1 MFIVTGLGNPGER
14 YSGTRHNV
22 GFMVVNLLAKRW
34 QIEIG
39 KRKFNS
45 RVGSGIICG
54 KQVLLQKPV
63 TFMNN
68 SGLAVRQAMEFYK
81 LEPKDVLIIYDDM
94 ALKLGQLR
102 IRTQGSAGGHKGLA
116 SVISHL
122 GTEQVPRIRIGIGA
136 PPVGCDAVDFVL
148 SEFASEEK
156 AVIEEAVKKAADAVE
171 YILEY
176 GYNKAMDKFNV
187 VNKQEEKNVN

>member
-1 MFIVTGLGNPGER
+1 MFIITGLGNPGEQ
-14 YSGTRHNV
+14 YAGTRHNV
-22 GFMVVNLLAKRW
+22 GFMVINLLAKRW
-34 QIEIG
+34 QIEIN

-45 RVGSGIICG
+45 RTGVGLI
-54 KQVLLQKPV
+54 KNHQVLLQKPV

-68 SGLAVRQAMEFYK
+68 SGLAVRQALDFYK
-81 LEPKDVLIIYDDM
+81 LVPEDILIIYDDM
-94 ALKLGQLR
+94 DLRLGQLR

-122 GTEQVPRIRIGIGA
+122 GTDKISRVRIGIGA
-136 PPVGCDAVDFVL
+136 PPTGQNAVDYVL
-148 SEFASEEK
+148 SRFTSEEMP
-156 AVIEEAVKKAADAVE
+156 IINEAISKAADAVE

-187 VNKQEEKNVN
+187 NKQDE

>member
-1 MFIVTGLGNPGER
+1 MFIITGLGNPGEQ

-22 GFMVVNLLAKRW
+22 GFMVINLLAKRW
-34 QIEIG
+34 QIEIN
-39 KRKFNS
+39 KKKFNS
-45 RVGSGIICG
+45 RIGLGSIKD
-54 KQVLLQKPV
+54 KQVLLQKPA

-68 SGLAVRQAMEFYK
+68 SGLAVRQALDFYK
-81 LEPKDVLIIYDDM
+81 LAPEDVLIIYDDM

-116 SVISHL
+116 SVINHL
-122 GTEQVPRIRIGIGA
+122 GTEKIPRIRIGIA
-136 PPVGCDAVDFVL
+136 SPPVGQDAIEYVL
-148 SEFASEEK
+148 SRFDEEQQLIINR
-156 AVIEEAVKKAADAVE
+156 AIELAANAAE

-187 VNKQEEKNVN
+187 NKQEENL

>member
-1 MFIVTGLGNPGER
+1 MFIITGLGNPGEQ
-14 YSGTRHNV
+14 YAGTRHNV
-22 GFMVVNLLAKRW
+22 GFMVINLLAKRW
-34 QIEIG
+34 QIEIN

-45 RVGSGIICG
+45 RTGVGLI
-54 KQVLLQKPV
+54 KNHQVLLQKPV

-68 SGLAVRQAMEFYK
+68 SGLAVRQALDFYK
-81 LEPKDVLIIYDDM
+81 LVPEDILIIYDDM
-94 ALKLGQLR
+94 DLRLGQLR

-122 GTEQVPRIRIGIGA
+122 GTDKISRVRIGIGA
-136 PPVGCDAVDFVL
+136 PPTGQNAVDYVL
-148 SEFASEEK
+148 SRFTSEEMP
-156 AVIEEAVKKAADAVE
+156 IINEAINKAADAVE

-187 VNKQEEKNVN
+187 NKQDE